1 MPYSHK
7 FITNIYDK
15 NGARLLS
22 HVYKHS
28 GTITNSPEWTDRRR
42 TSTNKI

>member
-1 MPYSHK
+1 MPYNHK

-15 NGARLLS
+15 KGTRLLS

-28 GTITNSPEWTDRRR
+28 GTITIVLNVLTADETL
-42 TSTNKI
+42 TNKI